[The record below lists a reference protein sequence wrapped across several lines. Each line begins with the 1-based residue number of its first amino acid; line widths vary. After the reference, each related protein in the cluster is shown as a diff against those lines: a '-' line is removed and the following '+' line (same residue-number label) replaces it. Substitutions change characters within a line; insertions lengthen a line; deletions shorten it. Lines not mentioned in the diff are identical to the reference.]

1 MRRRAL
7 AGSRRTGDIGDMTT
21 PTREIE
27 LKFLMDAEAAAAVL
41 AALPP
46 GETAVKD
53 MVATYFDTD
62 DHWLRRTGFGLRVRR
77 TGVERIQTLK
87 SMLGEDGGRDE
98 WEWPVEADAPDVTLL
113 AGTPAALP
121 AGAAL
126 LPLFTVSSRRALRM
140 VQVEGALIELV
151 IDDARV
157 EAGGRVDAFL
167 ELELEL
173 KDGEPAALSRLAAQL
188 SAVADLTPTEL
199 TKAGRGYRL
208 LGVSDQT

>member
-1 MRRRAL
+1 
-7 AGSRRTGDIGDMTT
+7 
-21 PTREIE
+21 
-27 LKFLMDAEAAAAVL
+27 
-41 AALPP
+41 
-46 GETAVKD
+46 
-53 MVATYFDTD
+53 
-62 DHWLRRTGFGLRVRR
+62 
-77 TGVERIQTLK
+77 
-87 SMLGEDGGRDE
+87 
-98 WEWPVEADAPDVTLL
+98 VEADAPDVTLL

-126 LPLFTVSSRRALRM
+126 LPLFTVSRRRALRM

-208 LGVSDQT
+208 LGAPDQT

>member
-1 MRRRAL
+1 MREA
-7 AGSRRTGDIGDMTT
+7 AEAGDIGEMTT

-27 LKFLMDAEAAAAVL
+27 LKFLLDAAGAAAVL

-46 GETAVKD
+46 GETVVKD

-62 DHWLRRTGFGLRVRR
+62 DHWLRRNDFGLRVRQ

-98 WEWPVEADAPDVTLL
+98 WEWPVETDAPDPALL
-113 AGTPAALP
+113 ATTPAALP

-126 LPLFTVSSRRALRM
+126 LALFTVSSRRTLRM
-140 VQVEGALIELV
+140 VQADGALIELV

-173 KDGEPAALSRLAAQL
+173 KDGDLAALSTLAARL

-208 LGVSDQT
+208 LGASDQT